1 MRLADHAPAPAG
13 VSAGISGELAG
24 LASVPG
30 WQRGSRTAI
39 GGVAWT
45 ITGNHVEVLR
55 HRSAAPAT
63 CRAGPGAAAAGVFSF
78 AEVYGGRTA
87 VMSWAA

>member
-1 MRLADHAPAPAG
+1 MRLAGHAPAPAG

-55 HRSAAPAT
+55 HGSAAAPAT

-78 AEVYGGRTA
+78 ARCTA
-87 VMSWAA
+87 GAPL